1 MTQVLM
7 IVGLGVFFIIVYG
20 AVMVG
25 GHLLEELERA
35 EPNPEPAAVAQV
47 AAELGPREVRA

>member
-7 IVGLGVFFIIVYG
+7 IVGVGIFFIIVYG

-25 GHLLEELERA
+25 GHLLEEPERA
-35 EPNPEPAAVAQV
+35 EPNPEPAPVTQV
-47 AAELGPREVRA
+47 DAELRPREVRA